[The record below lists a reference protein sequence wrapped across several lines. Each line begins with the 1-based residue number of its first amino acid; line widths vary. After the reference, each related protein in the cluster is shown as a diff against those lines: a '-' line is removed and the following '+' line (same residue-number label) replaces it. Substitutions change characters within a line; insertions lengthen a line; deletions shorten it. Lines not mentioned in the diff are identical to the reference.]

1 MANRAKTTARLES
14 DIQVARDES
23 NWRRVIDLAEQLRTR
38 SPHLDILAAFLI
50 GEGKLESYLL
60 DNPPVEASHHKAKMG
75 LHDAKKYLVKA
86 AGAED
91 GNSTESQKA
100 AVSLD
105 AYLLL
110 GKLSYAC
117 GHYEETL
124 ENFRKADLEN
134 LAEKTLPCRS
144 VRIVA
149 ESFAIRGICLEKN
162 LSTRHPKFKQS
173 DAQEKID
180 KCMKVATDL
189 TFLYLQELDEK
200 NATSLNSNTGTLT
213 AGGSIP
219 GSYSPQ
225 PPSPGKLLGAEG
237 WRDTGLILHQLLVRN
252 QTSNIPSPNKALQPG
267 QVQKLRYLL
276 GAEESNG
283 TQGIRLSL
291 AKQLA
296 DLLLRGYVNGPLY
309 QGIEGSK
316 KKKDGAWKPKK
327 YYSINMFVP
336 NNEHEETILLLLI
349 SEAMAVRNAVL
360 SQSPE
365 FKEQRLKAFETACN
379 TYNLLIVCLAR
390 WGQTKL
396 FHECLERGAIKF
408 SFDEPHTWHQYALS
422 LISIGEHV
430 QAMRVM
436 EEHYRL
442 NPHAAAP
449 CLLAARTCYV
459 HLKDYELGIKWSQR
473 ACDGKEGSPYAV
485 LSARS
490 YMMLGIGYHLQALY
504 GLDHSNRT
512 KSSSLALEM
521 LQKAQS
527 MGPGDHLIHHYLALV
542 YAHNRRL
549 PEAISNIKQALN
561 LRSDHAPSLHLL
573 CLLLT
578 AQKQYQD
585 AMNLVNLSLEEWP
598 DSMELMYLKSQL
610 ELHLNGPETAKLTA
624 SKMLMLWK
632 KLYEDHASSGD
643 DTAQS
648 ERRSESRSLFHLSEN
663 GSNTHSRVMNGGGP
677 MSVSSVSSL
686 PRKQIKGQ
694 HWDWLAKV
702 WLLMA
707 ELCLHSKQ
715 REQALKCIEEAV
727 QIHSTTP
734 EVLTARGLISEMDGN
749 YSEAKNCFEGAMS
762 LDPNNLRAL
771 QQLAKAYLGLGKNKM
786 AEFVLWKAAKLHP
799 QEYETWYLLGM
810 ALELLGDHMAS
821 ADCMVVALDVENS
834 SPLVPFSSVGLAFE

>member
-14 DIQVARDES
+14 DIQIARDES

-38 SPHLDILAAFLI
+38 SPHLEILAAFLI

-60 DNPPVEASHHKAKMG
+60 DNPPLETSHHKAKIG
-75 LHDAKKYLVKA
+75 LNDAKKYLVRA

-91 GNSTESQKA
+91 ANSPESKA

-117 GHYEETL
+117 GNYEEAV

-134 LAEKTLPCRS
+134 LAEKNLPCRS

-162 LSTRHPKFKQS
+162 MSTRHPKFKQS

-180 KCMKVATDL
+180 RCMKVATDL
-189 TFLYLQELDEK
+189 TFLYLQELDDK
-200 NATSLNSNTGTLT
+200 SATTFNSNTGTLT
-213 AGGSIP
+213 AG

-225 PPSPGKLLGAEG
+225 PPSPGKLLGAEA
-237 WRDTGLILHQLLVRN
+237 WRDTGLILHQLLMRN
-252 QTSNIPSPNKALQPG
+252 QTANIPSPNKSLQPG
-267 QVQKLRYLL
+267 QVQRLRYLL
-276 GAEESNG
+276 SAEESNG
-283 TQGIRLSL
+283 TQCLRLNL
-291 AKQLA
+291 AKNLA
-296 DLLLRGYVNGPLY
+296 DLLMRGYVNGPLY
-309 QGIEGSK
+309 QSIEVPK

-327 YYSINMFVP
+327 NHNMNMFIP

-365 FKEQRLKAFETACN
+365 FKEQRLKAFETAC
-379 TYNLLIVCLAR
+379 TSYNLLIVCLAR

-422 LISIGEHV
+422 LISIGEYA
-430 QAMRVM
+430 QSLRVM
-436 EEHYRL
+436 EEHYRM

-449 CLLAARTCYV
+449 CLMAAKVCYAN
-459 HLKDYELGIKWSQR
+459 LKDYEYGIKWSQR
-473 ACDGKEGSPYAV
+473 ACESKEGSPYAV
-485 LSARS
+485 QSARS

-504 GLDHSNRT
+504 GLEHINRT
-512 KSSSLALEM
+512 KSSSMALEM

-561 LRSDHAPSLHLL
+561 LRSDHAPSLNLL

-578 AQKQYQD
+578 AQKQYQE
-585 AMNLVNLSLEEWP
+585 AMNLVVLSLEEWP
-598 DSMELMYLKSQL
+598 DSMDLLYLKSQL
-610 ELHLNGPETAKLTA
+610 ELHLSGPESAKATA

-632 KLYEDHASSGD
+632 KLYEDHTAPSE
-643 DTAQS
+643 DTTQS

-663 GSNTHSRVMNGGGP
+663 GSNNQSRVLNGGGP

-694 HWDWLAKV
+694 HWDLLAKI

-715 REQALKCIEEAV
+715 REQGLKCIDEAV

-734 EVLTARGLISEMDGN
+734 DILIARGLISEMDGN
-749 YSEAKNCFEGAMS
+749 YQEAKNCFEGAAS
-762 LDPNNLRAL
+762 LEPNNLRAL
-771 QQLAKAYLGLGKNKM
+771 QQLAKAYLGMGKNKM
-786 AEFVLWKAAKLHP
+786 AEFFLWKAAKLYP
-799 QEYETWYLLGM
+799 QEYETWHLLGL
-810 ALELLGDHMAS
+810 ALEQLGDHTAS

-834 SPLVPFSSVGLAFE
+834 SPLVPFASVGLAFE